1 MDGGGMHYFIYVDSW
16 TVAGYVSMHH
26 LCWLQSFSIFLILK
40 MYFFKDKIPKIDFS
54 SPAVEGE
61 EGSADREQF
70 HPERS
75 PRPDQE
81 AGRRWGQKG
90 NWIYD

>member
-1 MDGGGMHYFIYVDSW
+1 
-16 TVAGYVSMHH
+16 
-26 LCWLQSFSIFLILK
+26 
-40 MYFFKDKIPKIDFS
+40 MYSFKDKIPKIDFS

-61 EGSADREQF
+61 EGSADGEQF

-81 AGRRWGQKG
+81 AGRR
-90 NWIYD
+90 

>member
-1 MDGGGMHYFIYVDSW
+1 MLITIVFH
-16 TVAGYVSMHH
+16 
-26 LCWLQSFSIFLILK
+26 IFDFK
-40 MYFFKDKIPKIDFS
+40 NVFFKDKIPKIDFS

-61 EGSADREQF
+61 EGSADGEQF

-81 AGRRWGQKG
+81 AGRR
-90 NWIYD
+90 